1 MKILRWIIG
10 FILFAGLLILNLT
23 IKIPMFLRIINPLL
37 LSCFLCLY
45 RIIKGPT
52 PADRVVGIDILGIL
66 IIGFCALFASFTKM
80 NFFIDIGIA
89 WALQS
94 FISTIALAK
103 FLEGRSFDE

>member
-1 MKILRWIIG
+1 MRIIKWLIG
-10 FILFAGLLILNLT
+10 FVLILTFIWFNLT
-23 IKIPMFLRIINPLL
+23 LELSKIIRFINPLIL
-37 LSCFLCLY
+37 CCFLCLW

-66 IIGFCALFASFTKM
+66 IIGFCGLFAIFTKM

-94 FISTIALAK
+94 FIGTIALAK